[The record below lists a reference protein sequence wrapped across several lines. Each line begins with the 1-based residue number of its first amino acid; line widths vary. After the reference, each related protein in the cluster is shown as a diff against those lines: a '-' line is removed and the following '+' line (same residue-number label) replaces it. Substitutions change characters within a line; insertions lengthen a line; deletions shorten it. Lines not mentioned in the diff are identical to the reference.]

1 MKYGIQK
8 QDMEEYFYKDNKK
21 ENMMGDLSIS
31 NLSNY
36 LNNNKLIIQNKAL
49 FENIKVFHLKY
60 VVQANLLNKKIDK
73 RKKKVIYEKLF
84 QLLKKIKKDLK
95 NRKEEE
101 LQKIK
106 KKKKIQVM
114 NFYFQFLLL
123 NFILI
128 MVILF
133 IFQII

>member
-60 VVQANLLNKKIDK
+60 VV
-73 RKKKVIYEKLF
+73 
-84 QLLKKIKKDLK
+84 
-95 NRKEEE
+95 
-101 LQKIK
+101 
-106 KKKKIQVM
+106 
-114 NFYFQFLLL
+114 
-123 NFILI
+123 
-128 MVILF
+128 
-133 IFQII
+133 